1 MADARTLANS
11 VTTRA
16 QTAPDFLAYRGFPK
30 ATPGKGYAVLL
41 FGAGTPQSPNVAQSV
56 TDLRWSF
63 RAICVGFTDDQ
74 CLFVAA
80 RFRARFNHWRP
91 TSDRADGWLSEA
103 PDDAPLILDT
113 SVEGDPR
120 YSITLRYILTTRS
133 T

>member
-1 MADARTLANS
+1 MADPRSLANA
-11 VTTRA
+11 VAIRA
-16 QTAPDFLAYRGFPK
+16 ETAPDFVACRGFPK
-30 ATPGKGYAVLL
+30 DRPTKGYAVLL
-41 FGAGTPQSPNVAQSV
+41 FGAGSPRAVNVAQAV

-74 CLFVAA
+74 CLLVAQ

-91 TSDRADGWLSEA
+91 TADRFDGWLSEA
-103 PDDAPLILDT
+103 DDDSPLIPDT
-113 SVEGDPR
+113 SIQNDPR